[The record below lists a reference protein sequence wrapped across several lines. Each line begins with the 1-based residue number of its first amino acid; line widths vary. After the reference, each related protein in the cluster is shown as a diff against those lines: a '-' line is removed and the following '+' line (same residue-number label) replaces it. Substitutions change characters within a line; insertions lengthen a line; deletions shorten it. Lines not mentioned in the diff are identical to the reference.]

1 MNYYKIIENGTVID
15 ANFVFLKWQ
24 KKNNI
29 LIGCD
34 ASEANFIQSSD
45 QEKVWKVD
53 WLVPVEAGAGEYPSI
68 EAVEITKEE
77 YDELRVQLDEGLNPE
92 VPEEES
98 EIPSD
103 TDEPGEEVPSE
114 SVMSVEE
121 MRRKITVLENALEE
135 QKIINGEQ
143 MERNDFLEGCLLEMS
158 EIVYG

>member
-1 MNYYKIIENGTVID
+1 MNYYKIIENGVVID
-15 ANFVFLKWQ
+15 ANCVFLKWQ

-53 WLVPVEAGAGEYPSI
+53 WLIPAEAGAGEYPAAT
-68 EAVEITKEE
+68 AVEITKEE
-77 YDELRVQLDEGLNPE
+77 YDELRAQLDAGQEPVEPE
-92 VPEEES
+92 PVVPEE
-98 EIPSD
+98 
-103 TDEPGEEVPSE
+103 PSE
-114 SVMSVEE
+114 PEDTGEQAGEQVMSVEE
-121 MRRKITVLENALEE
+121 MRRRIVVLETALEE
-135 QKIINGEQ
+135 QKQINGEQ

>member
-34 ASEANFIQSSD
+34 ASEANFIQSTD

-53 WLVPVEAGAGEYPSI
+53 WLVPAEAGAGDYPSI
-68 EAVEITKEE
+68 TAVEITKEE
-77 YDELRVQLDEGLNPE
+77 YDELRAQLDEGLNPA
-92 VPEEES
+92 VPDEE
-98 EIPSD
+98 P
-103 TDEPGEEVPSE
+103 EVPSEPEDTEDEAPAE

-121 MRRKITVLENALEE
+121 MRRKITMLETALEE

-158 EIVYG
+158 EVVYG

>member
-24 KKNNI
+24 RKNNI

-53 WLVPVEAGAGEYPSI
+53 WLVPAEADAGEYPPI
-68 EAVEITKEE
+68 TAVEITKEE
-77 YDELRVQLDEGLNPE
+77 YDELRAQLDIGETPAEPE
-92 VPEEES
+92 PEEPE
-98 EIPSD
+98 D
-103 TDEPGEEVPSE
+103 TTEPDDTGDVPAE

-121 MRRKITVLENALEE
+121 MRRKIVALETALEE

>member
-15 ANFVFLKWQ
+15 ANCIFLKWQ

-45 QEKVWKVD
+45 QQKVWKVD
-53 WLVPVEAGAGEYPSI
+53 WLIPADAKAGEYPSI

-77 YDELRVQLDEGLNPE
+77 YDELRAQLDAGLNPE
-92 VPEEES
+92 VPEEEP

-103 TDEPGEEVPSE
+103 TDEPGDEVPSE

-121 MRRKITVLENALEE
+121 MRRKITMLETALEE

>member
-15 ANFVFLKWQ
+15 ANCIFLKWQ
-24 KKNNI
+24 RKNNI
-29 LIGCD
+29 LVGCD

-53 WLVPVEAGAGEYPSI
+53 WLVPADVDAGEYPSI

-77 YDELRVQLDEGLNPE
+77 YDELRAQLDAGLNPE

-98 EIPSD
+98 EIPSEP
-103 TDEPGEEVPSE
+103 DEPGEEVPSE
-114 SVMSVEE
+114 KVMSVEE
-121 MRRKITVLENALEE
+121 MRRKITALETALEE